1 MKGLLIKDILG
12 LRRYFFS
19 FAVICLAFLI
29 LSVLMK
35 TAMFVSSI
43 LAVLFLMMP
52 LTVFSYDES
61 AKWDAYGLTLP
72 VSRKQIVLSRYVLT
86 LLMLAVGSLI
96 GAVFTYGIT
105 LLPGVEETSQGM
117 LEVIPVICG
126 MGLIILA
133 VVFPL
138 IYKVGAE
145 KGRYLMIAVFLL
157 LMIVTLLFNQISGW
171 KEQLLP
177 LLVFLPYAAPIVGLA
192 FMAISYW
199 ISCRIYENKEF

>member
-1 MKGLLIKDILG
+1 
-12 LRRYFFS
+12 
-19 FAVICLAFLI
+19 
-29 LSVLMK
+29 
-35 TAMFVSSI
+35 MFVSSI

-138 IYKVGAE
+138 IYKFGAE

>member
-138 IYKVGAE
+138 IYKFGAE

-157 LMIVTLLFNQISGW
+157 VMIVTLLFNQISGW

>member
-138 IYKVGAE
+138 IYKFGAE

>member
-105 LLPGVEETSQGM
+105 LLPGVEET
-117 LEVIPVICG
+117 
-126 MGLIILA
+126 
-133 VVFPL
+133 
-138 IYKVGAE
+138 
-145 KGRYLMIAVFLL
+145 
-157 LMIVTLLFNQISGW
+157 W
-171 KEQLLP
+171 K
-177 LLVFLPYAAPIVGLA
+177 
-192 FMAISYW
+192 
-199 ISCRIYENKEF
+199 

>member
-86 LLMLAVGSLI
+86 LLMLAVGALI

-138 IYKVGAE
+138 IYKFGAE

>member
-105 LLPGVEETSQGM
+105 LIPGVEETSQGM
-117 LEVIPVICG
+117 LAVIPVICG

-138 IYKVGAE
+138 VYKFGAE

>member
-138 IYKVGAE
+138 IYKFGAE

-192 FMAISYW
+192 FMAVSYW